1 MGDDVVLLQLSL
13 NEETVRQVQNRVRN
27 VVNALNNQQIR
38 LNINTNGIDRVNSQ
52 LEQLNR
58 RVQQL
63 QNTNIN
69 INSATLTTEQRQYQ
83 LENQRLAVLARIE
96 QSRQRTLQTE
106 NNAVAALA
114 NEQRV
119 LTHNL
124 NLNQQINGEI
134 QHTHNHVRN
143 AGNAANNLANQFQ
156 RGLQTLIAYRVL
168 NSIIRSIS
176 EAATELKNVDTEMV
190 SIRKVTELTVND
202 MEKLR
207 KSSFDVAENYSRS
220 ASHYLASTA
229 AFAKAGYKD
238 KMDELGELA
247 LLTENVS
254 ECENDL
260 ANKFLIASNASWKLN
275 GDIEKLTAI
284 LDGCNAVTNKTEA
297 DFGALIEGV
306 QVAGSVFS
314 QAGLSAQDY
323 VSLVSTVQANT
334 QLSGK
339 VVARGLRNVLLNIRQ
354 TKAAF
359 DDGDVINEEDLAK
372 SEKALKS
379 IGISIRE
386 NIDGVSELKHPMI
399 VLTELYNKWGSLSS
413 VQQSTIQTALAG
425 KYQSNI
431 FTSLMENFDDVKK
444 ASDIYATSSGS
455 AARENEY
462 YLDSLDAK
470 LQKVSNSWTSYI
482 NGMTD
487 ISLVKDGLDSVST
500 VINMLDTDVG
510 RFASQIALLAT
521 SLNLLNRGFTWIQ
534 GLEHFRNINL
544 SAEILRITAAE
555 LGLGAAA
562 RTLTSTLWEQ
572 ATAWAAT
579 PVGMATL
586 TIGSIYAITKLYDA
600 ITITQEEASES
611 ARNTAQKYEETKQE
625 IESVNSELKT
635 TQTRI
640 KELESQGTLSLVEQ
654 DELTKL
660 QSTNAELER
669 ELAIKKAIAELDGKE
684 ANDTAVEAL
693 TKKYRGV
700 SPDATETLIFIS
712 GSSDFDR
719 IDAVNAYISRVEELN
734 KEIAILESEQA
745 TIDDANNPRF
755 KEISNILDG
764 TGLFLMPDG
773 IRETKKEYE
782 KLISDLMKE
791 IETDAKGLIKGNEDA
806 DPILK
811 RIKDMND
818 NYLLSQG
825 EAGETNTNILN
836 SLLDSEKLK
845 TVKNELVEMAS
856 KGELTTEKLNKA
868 GKIGTVSFDDISKAV
883 NESNLVLED
892 GQDPLQ
898 VFVDYL
904 KSIKSEGSGFSS
916 NLTDLSAIIKEVEEK
931 SSGLSKAYKEMS
943 ENGRLS
949 LSTVKDLIEK
959 YPELKDKIVSTSNGY
974 TIEKSAIQESIDSMI
989 QKYQLELEEAEKA
1002 ALTTAKA
1009 CDINVKGYNQVTD
1022 SIRDAV
1028 QAKLIWLSTPDNVV
1042 GMNFDEW
1049 SKEYKKYSDLSNSIN
1064 EIIERRKALA
1074 GLKSTVSNDVF
1085 NKTAK
1090 KSEILKKQFD
1100 LLNHELEKFKDNLS
1114 ILDKKLDMTFE
1125 GDYVDKLQTLSSQLE
1140 TTAEYSASLRNEMD
1154 SLFSM
1159 TPSNAEEAEAIA
1171 SQLESIGD
1179 SFFENQRKLIEYKK
1193 QMTEA
1198 RVELIETMAEISS
1211 DSLDG
1216 LSSAVDYT
1224 LNALENGT
1232 LSGSVIKDPSYY
1244 SVTLSAVEKQ
1254 RKENEELIA
1263 EEKRYREKIADIR
1276 EKAIKMS
1283 LDEAEA
1289 TSAKITK
1296 IVDETEKNVND
1307 GMQGIVNDVQKAADD
1322 ISKIEFKAPR
1332 LDNVSWGKTS
1342 EDIKKFS
1349 EKAQSVWDKSLTDKP
1364 GALSGGNDA
1373 VDYARTQLGKKYVW
1387 GGQSPNEG
1395 FDCSGLVIWALNQS
1409 GKNIGDTNAAGL
1421 YNNSKKI
1428 TIDELQPGDL
1438 IFTEFGENG
1447 ADHVGMYTENNTVIS
1462 ASKGSGKVIERE
1474 FSNYWRQGKFGRINT
1489 YSKGT
1494 KDFNVDE
1501 HSGIGAENGKKE
1513 YAIKK
1518 KTGEWFSIT
1527 EPTLF
1532 DTREYDI
1539 VGEEETR
1546 KIDNRI
1552 STYAKGTIY
1561 PSKSGLGSTHSFT
1574 WFNEDGYLGPVLKY
1588 WDKDSASWQLFQ
1600 KLLATGELTTDEN
1613 GIYMYKGMRLA
1624 ATTDKWGQVGDVMKV
1639 NQEGGEPYYIIKM
1652 DTKRTTD
1659 AGATQDGHYGG
1670 QCIVEFEVKKD
1681 AIDPLYNEYR
1691 GTPPHGDLNHP
1702 ITSIENLGDYLE
1714 LGITSQSSSMGSIEQ
1729 IKSTIQSIEDIL
1741 KDGITKDDID
1751 DYLEQEYENLLN
1763 VMQSDIITKQQGI
1776 EDKYNAWNSSFTT
1789 RFTDFIKNNNLGSAS
1804 TPFRNYDNFME
1815 EAYGKG
1821 LDLVIEQSKLA
1832 NEEAIKLVKRL
1843 QDQRELLVQMRNS
1856 ADITADEQMRINQ
1869 AISTLDEKI
1878 ANADEIF
1885 TENSTKIT
1893 EAAIA
1898 KINSADGN
1906 YINGLSYLS
1915 KINEK
1920 LLKQYEDAT
1929 GTDKLDL
1936 ENKIIENYT
1945 KQSDIQ
1951 STRIADAYNGIEALF
1966 GAEYNDFERTILDR
1980 FKVKEALDAE
1990 GEFNSNYS
1998 EIVSAVSQAYGAEGV
2013 EFYKRI
2019 ASQYQQYVKIIKE
2032 GESVLYD
2039 ISDTLDD
2046 FKADNSAK
2054 IDTYI
2059 KLQERICEILN
2070 TRLQK
2075 GEAIY
2080 DAKSALYD
2088 FQQQL
2093 KESVYSA
2100 EVELKANKELDKWLD
2115 PETRQ
2120 YLFNDE
2126 DLSEY
2131 TSKIKTIQGEIQ
2143 SDYQAYVNEI
2153 NSLKPEEMYR
2163 EAEITALWQQQLA
2176 VKKEQLE
2183 VAKDE
2188 MNIAKKTL
2196 EYNNTARERDT
2207 QIILGNRMVNV
2218 ADPTKL
2224 YNIAKEKAEM
2234 ENEASLRAFEHLNN
2248 ADLRRTEAE
2257 NLAIQTEANA
2267 IQNRI
2272 DMINEMTAK
2281 EREAWEKTLPSIDV
2295 METMLASVS
2304 GAHMRWLNETVN
2316 DFMNIFVGLTPNDVG
2331 DLANVDSDNS
2341 ELIAH
2346 IDELGLSPAVAHV
2359 VKNLLA
2365 YSREVETSTVKDV
2378 SKYDSGW
2385 MPDNYGNDSTDKQ
2398 SWLQSISDNFDA
2410 ITDYRSVMDEII
2422 ANANLTSGGLL
2433 SSDER
2438 GLLKRLESARNLK
2451 IHRNRLDYEQTDVWG
2466 GTRYDLLHL
2475 EDLRKHGMDVD
2486 GEATYI
2492 IQTDKGNVHSKID
2505 ENGILKYNLEQL
2517 SNLDDHPLLQGI
2529 TSHGDIMSKLMPNGL
2544 LNDLFKPYIP
2554 TMPNGISN
2562 NNVKNNINHFHGDFV
2577 LSNPI
2582 GNPNDLLNSITN
2594 FVNTQTATTNNMSR

>member
-1 MGDDVVLLQLSL
+1 MLARFDENGNFTTIFKKQILEVSEDAKSAFSKIDNMKVADMPKNWIKWAESMGYADDNLKEFLTTSKEAYKTKDLATYTQYL
-13 NEETVRQVQNRVRN
+13 NDHNKT
-27 VVNALNNQQIR
+27 LD
-38 LNINTNGIDRVNSQ
+38 L
-52 LEQLNR
+52 
-58 RVQQL
+58 
-63 QNTNIN
+63 
-69 INSATLTTEQRQYQ
+69 ATLKTKAWAFAK
-83 LENQRLAVLARIE
+83 NMAI
-96 QSRQRTLQTE
+96 
-106 NNAVAALA
+106 
-114 NEQRV
+114 
-119 LTHNL
+119 
-124 NLNQQINGEI
+124 
-134 QHTHNHVRN
+134 N
-143 AGNAANNLANQFQ
+143 AGIAFASFLVSKGIQALVDWANRAE
-156 RGLQTLIAYRVL
+156 IAREK
-168 NSIIRSIS
+168 S
-176 EAATELKNVDTEMV
+176 
-190 SIRKVTELTVND
+190 TELTKAWSEENSSIDSSISKYKQLKESLDSGTLSTQEIANAKNELAEIQDTLTSKYGQEALGIDLVNGKYD
-202 MEKLR
+202 EQIKKLDELSR
-207 KSSFDVAENYSRS
+207 KKAEDYTAENYANIQEDIKYVNNSV
-220 ASHYLASTA
+220 
-229 AFAKAGYKD
+229 KVD
-238 KMDELGELA
+238 EELGSGAVFNPDTYNKYLKKYLDEYDA
-247 LLTENVS
+247 LTTRVTDRNGIVGSSGLNIVGEGTREEIYNQLTS
-254 ECENDL
+254 LFNDL
-260 ANKFLIASNASWKLN
+260 SR
-275 GDIEKLTAI
+275 
-284 LDGCNAVTNKTEA
+284 
-297 DFGALIEGV
+297 DFG
-306 QVAGSVFS
+306 
-314 QAGLSAQDY
+314 
-323 VSLVSTVQANT
+323 
-334 QLSGK
+334 
-339 VVARGLRNVLLNIRQ
+339 
-354 TKAAF
+354 
-359 DDGDVINEEDLAK
+359 EDNP
-372 SEKALKS
+372 E
-379 IGISIRE
+379 
-386 NIDGVSELKHPMI
+386 
-399 VLTELYNKWGSLSS
+399 
-413 VQQSTIQTALAG
+413 
-425 KYQSNI
+425 
-431 FTSLMENFDDVKK
+431 
-444 ASDIYATSSGS
+444 
-455 AARENEY
+455 
-462 YLDSLDAK
+462 
-470 LQKVSNSWTSYI
+470 
-482 NGMTD
+482 
-487 ISLVKDGLDSVST
+487 
-500 VINMLDTDVG
+500 
-510 RFASQIALLAT
+510 
-521 SLNLLNRGFTWIQ
+521 
-534 GLEHFRNINL
+534 
-544 SAEILRITAAE
+544 
-555 LGLGAAA
+555 
-562 RTLTSTLWEQ
+562 
-572 ATAWAAT
+572 
-579 PVGMATL
+579 
-586 TIGSIYAITKLYDA
+586 
-600 ITITQEEASES
+600 
-611 ARNTAQKYEETKQE
+611 
-625 IESVNSELKT
+625 VN
-635 TQTRI
+635 
-640 KELESQGTLSLVEQ
+640 
-654 DELTKL
+654 
-660 QSTNAELER
+660 
-669 ELAIKKAIAELDGKE
+669 
-684 ANDTAVEAL
+684 
-693 TKKYRGV
+693 
-700 SPDATETLIFIS
+700 
-712 GSSDFDR
+712 
-719 IDAVNAYISRVEELN
+719 
-734 KEIAILESEQA
+734 
-745 TIDDANNPRF
+745 
-755 KEISNILDG
+755 
-764 TGLFLMPDG
+764 
-773 IRETKKEYE
+773 
-782 KLISDLMKE
+782 
-791 IETDAKGLIKGNEDA
+791 
-806 DPILK
+806 
-811 RIKDMND
+811 
-818 NYLLSQG
+818 
-825 EAGETNTNILN
+825 
-836 SLLDSEKLK
+836 KLK
-845 TVKNELVEMAS
+845 TALSGVIS
-856 KGELTTEKLNKA
+856 DSFDTEKMEQAKSNIKQYAEAQILSQNNTRQLYEDAINAVDNYNKA
-868 GKIGTVSFDDISKAV
+868 LASGQGVEEAKANLDEVKQKVADNTSGISGA
-883 NESNLVLED
+883 
-892 GQDPLQ
+892 GQ
-898 VFVDYL
+898 VFEDVWGG
-904 KSIKSEGSGFSS
+904 ISEGAKTTSENVNKMTVFSK
-916 NLTDLSAIIKEVEEK
+916 IIEDVEEK

-974 TIEKSAIQESIDSMI
+974 VIEKSAIQESIDSMI

-1002 ALTTAKA
+1002 ALITAKA
-1009 CDINVKGYNQVTD
+1009 CDINVEGYNQVTD
-1022 SIRDAV
+1022 SIYEAV
-1028 QAKLIWLSTPDNVV
+1028 QAKLIWLSTPDNVI

-1114 ILDKKLDMTFE
+1114 MLDKKLDITFD

-1140 TTAEYSASLRNEMD
+1140 TTAEYSASLRDEMD

-1211 DSLDG
+1211 DSLEG
-1216 LSSAVDYT
+1216 LSSAVDHT

-1232 LSGSVIKDPSYY
+1232 LSGSVIKDTSYY
-1244 SVTLSAVEKQ
+1244 SVSLSAVEKQ

-1289 TSAKITK
+1289 TSAKIAK
-1296 IVDETEKNVND
+1296 IVDETENNVNE

-1387 GGQSPNEG
+1387 GGQSPDKG

-1438 IFTEFGENG
+1438 IFTEFGKNG

-1474 FSNYWRQGKFGRINT
+1474 FSNYWRQGKFGRYAT
-1489 YSKGT
+1489 GT
-1494 KDFNVDE
+1494 KDF
-1501 HSGIGAENGKKE
+1501 GIAGENYKRE
-1513 YAIKK
+1513 YAINK
-1518 KTGEWFSIT
+1518 KTGQWSIIDS
-1527 EPTLF
+1527 PTLF
-1532 DTREYDI
+1532 DKDEYDI
-1539 VGEEETR
+1539 VGEKVSE
-1546 KIDNRI
+1546 KIDKPI
-1552 STYAKGTIY
+1552 DTYAKGTIY

-1729 IKSTIQSIEDIL
+1729 IKPTIQSIEDIL
-1741 KDGITKDDID
+1741 KDGITKEDID

-1763 VMQSDIITKQQGI
+1763 VMQSDIMTKQQGI

-1821 LDLVIEQSKLA
+1821 LDLVIDQSKLA

-1898 KINSADGN
+1898 KINSVDGN

-1951 STRIADAYNGIEALF
+1951 STRIADAYNGIETLF

-1980 FKVKEALDAE
+1980 FKVKETLDAE

-2039 ISDTLDD
+2039 ISDTLDG

-2059 KLQERICEILN
+2059 KLQERIGEILN

-2126 DLSEY
+2126 DLSKY
-2131 TSKIKTIQGEIQ
+2131 TSKIKAIQGEIQ

-2234 ENEASLRAFEHLNN
+2234 ENEASLKAFEHLNN

-2331 DLANVDSDNS
+2331 DLANVDADNS

-2346 IDELGLSPAVAHV
+2346 IGELGLSPAVAHV

-2365 YSREVETSTVKDV
+2365 YSREVETSTVKDAA
-2378 SKYDSGW
+2378 KYDSGW
-2385 MPDNYGNDSTDKQ
+2385 MPNNYGNDSTDKQ

-2410 ITDYRSVMDEII
+2410 ITDYQSVMDEII

-2438 GLLKRLESARNLK
+2438 DLLKRLESARNLK
-2451 IHRNRLDYEQTDVWG
+2451 IHRNRLDYEQTNAWG

-2562 NNVKNNINHFHGDFV
+2562 NTTESKQYTFTGDIV
-2577 LSNPI
+2577 ISNPI
-2582 GNPNDLLNSITN
+2582 GNVNDLAMSITN

>member
-1 MGDDVVLLQLSL
+1 MIYTNNTISKL
-13 NEETVRQVQNRVRN
+13 NE
-27 VVNALNNQQIR
+27 
-38 LNINTNGIDRVNSQ
+38 
-52 LEQLNR
+52 
-58 RVQQL
+58 
-63 QNTNIN
+63 
-69 INSATLTTEQRQYQ
+69 Y
-83 LENQRLAVLARIE
+83 QRL
-96 QSRQRTLQTE
+96 
-106 NNAVAALA
+106 
-114 NEQRV
+114 
-119 LTHNL
+119 
-124 NLNQQINGEI
+124 
-134 QHTHNHVRN
+134 RN
-143 AGNAANNLANQFQ
+143 AGVTA
-156 RGLQTLIAYRVL
+156 
-168 NSIIRSIS
+168 S
-176 EAATELKNVDTEMV
+176 EALATTGLSAATVKAAKSNG
-190 SIRKVTELTVND
+190 ILTVS
-202 MEKLR
+202 EGVKSGAI
-207 KSSFDVAENYSRS
+207 KSSTKAI
-220 ASHYLASTA
+220 LAQTA
-229 AFAKAGYKD
+229 AWATSPMGMATIAITGISLLISGIKAYNQKVQESRQELMQLGQQAADTNKQLYDLISQYSKLGKDGQIDLSDQETAKGIQEQIVELVGDQAKNIDLVNGKH
-238 KMDELGELA
+238 DEE
-247 LLTENVS
+247 
-254 ECENDL
+254 
-260 ANKFLIASNASWKLN
+260 
-275 GDIEKLTAI
+275 IEKLQQIKALGVGDSYNDISRAAKSAEANLRDGYLSKGVGGSDNTIMGGAYQTA
-284 LDGCNAVTNKTEA
+284 TESA
-297 DFGALIEGV
+297 KIKEVMTKNGFGDFGKEYYEGTYKFQLDTSTPEKMVESYYKAVELASVIARDYGEDIENSEGALYD
-306 QVAGSVFS
+306 F
-314 QAGLSAQDY
+314 Y
-323 VSLVSTVQANT
+323 N
-334 QLSGK
+334 
-339 VVARGLRNVLLNIRQ
+339 NLNKFIDNN
-354 TKAAF
+354 KE
-359 DDGDVINEEDLAK
+359 DVEA
-372 SEKALKS
+372 
-379 IGISIRE
+379 
-386 NIDGVSELKHPMI
+386 
-399 VLTELYNKWGSLSS
+399 Y
-413 VQQSTIQTALAG
+413 
-425 KYQSNI
+425 
-431 FTSLMENFDDVKK
+431 
-444 ASDIYATSSGS
+444 S
-455 AARENEY
+455 AAIKN
-462 YLDSLDAK
+462 LHTMDA
-470 LQKVSNSWTSYI
+470 
-482 NGMTD
+482 
-487 ISLVKDGLDSVST
+487 
-500 VINMLDTDVG
+500 
-510 RFASQIALLAT
+510 
-521 SLNLLNRGFTWIQ
+521 
-534 GLEHFRNINL
+534 
-544 SAEILRITAAE
+544 
-555 LGLGAAA
+555 
-562 RTLTSTLWEQ
+562 
-572 ATAWAAT
+572 
-579 PVGMATL
+579 
-586 TIGSIYAITKLYDA
+586 
-600 ITITQEEASES
+600 
-611 ARNTAQKYEETKQE
+611 
-625 IESVNSELKT
+625 NSELANFLKT
-635 TQTRI
+635 NDIATQEDFDSYI
-640 KELESQGTLSLVEQ
+640 KGIEDGTIGMV
-654 DELTKL
+654 
-660 QSTNAELER
+660 
-669 ELAIKKAIAELDGKE
+669 DGKE
-684 ANDTAVEAL
+684 ASDSYKQVLIDVANDAFPQF
-693 TKKYRGV
+693 
-700 SPDATETLIFIS
+700 S
-712 GSSDFDR
+712 
-719 IDAVNAYISRVEELN
+719 NA
-734 KEIAILESEQA
+734 
-745 TIDDANNPRF
+745 
-755 KEISNILDG
+755 
-764 TGLFLMPDG
+764 
-773 IRETKKEYE
+773 
-782 KLISDLMKE
+782 
-791 IETDAKGLIKGNEDA
+791 AKD
-806 DPILK
+806 
-811 RIKDMND
+811 
-818 NYLLSQG
+818 
-825 EAGETNTNILN
+825 
-836 SLLDSEKLK
+836 
-845 TVKNELVEMAS
+845 
-856 KGELTTEKLNKA
+856 A
-868 GKIGTVSFDDISKAV
+868 GKNANEMTV
-883 NESNLVLED
+883 
-892 GQDPLQ
+892 
-898 VFVDYL
+898 
-904 KSIKSEGSGFSS
+904 FSR
-916 NLTDLSAIIKEVEEK
+916 IIEEVEEK

-974 TIEKSAIQESIDSMI
+974 VIEKSAIQESIDSMI

-1009 CDINVKGYNQVTD
+1009 CDINVEGYNQVTD
-1022 SIRDAV
+1022 SIYEAV
-1028 QAKLIWLSTPDNVV
+1028 QAKLIWLSTPDNVI

-1114 ILDKKLDMTFE
+1114 MLDKKLDITFD

-1140 TTAEYSASLRNEMD
+1140 TTAEYSASLRDEMD

-1211 DSLDG
+1211 DSLEG
-1216 LSSAVDYT
+1216 LSSAVDHT
-1224 LNALENGT
+1224 LNALENGSLT
-1232 LSGSVIKDPSYY
+1232 GSVIKDPSYY

-1296 IVDETEKNVND
+1296 IVNETKKNVND

-1342 EDIKKFS
+1342 DDIKKFS

-1387 GGQSPNEG
+1387 GGQSPDKG

-1409 GKNIGDTNAAGL
+1409 GKNIGDTDAAGL

-1438 IFTEFGENG
+1438 IFTEFGKNG

-1474 FSNYWRQGKFGRINT
+1474 FSNYWKQGKFGRYAT
-1489 YSKGT
+1489 GT
-1494 KDFNVDE
+1494 KDY
-1501 HSGIGAENGKKE
+1501 GIAGENYKRE
-1513 YAIKK
+1513 YAINK
-1518 KTGEWFSIT
+1518 KTGQWSIIDS
-1527 EPTLF
+1527 PTLF
-1532 DTREYDI
+1532 DKDEYDV
-1539 VGEEETR
+1539 VGEKVSE
-1546 KIDNRI
+1546 KIDKPI
-1552 STYAKGTIY
+1552 DTYAKGTIY

-1729 IKSTIQSIEDIL
+1729 IKPTIQSIEDIL
-1741 KDGITKDDID
+1741 KDGITKEDID

-1980 FKVKEALDAE
+1980 FKVKETLDAE

-2059 KLQERICEILN
+2059 KLQERIGEILN

-2234 ENEASLRAFEHLNN
+2234 ENEASLKAFEHLNN

-2365 YSREVETSTVKDV
+2365 YSREVETSTVKDAA
-2378 SKYDSGW
+2378 KYDSGW
-2385 MPDNYGNDSTDKQ
+2385 MPNNYGNDSTDKQ

-2438 GLLKRLESARNLK
+2438 DLLKRLESARNLK
-2451 IHRNRLDYEQTDVWG
+2451 IHRNRLDYEQTDAWG

-2562 NNVKNNINHFHGDFV
+2562 NTTESKQYTFTGDIV
-2577 LSNPI
+2577 ISNPI
-2582 GNPNDLLNSITN
+2582 GNVNDLAMSITN